1 MTADSGTRLRADA
14 RRNRDQILAAAKVMF
29 ARQGPD
35 APMEEIAREAGVGI
49 GTLYRRFPDRQ
60 ALIRAVAQDNFA
72 TVLAETRTAV
82 AAEATAWDALVR
94 IVRQS
99 REVQLSVQLAILSPL
114 ARSIIRD
121 DPITG
126 KFRHELLET
135 LDRVVR
141 AAQAE
146 GALRPDVGPGDIAA
160 LLSLLLARIPMLPAG
175 PSWLATERALAL
187 MLDGL
192 RAQPGTELP
201 GHPLT
206 IEDFDA
212 GQIDDSL

>member
-1 MTADSGTRLRADA
+1 MTADPEVRLRADA
-14 RRNRDQILAAAKVMF
+14 RRNRDQILAAAKAMF

-35 APMEEIAREAGVGI
+35 APMEEIAREAGVGV

-72 TVLAETRTAV
+72 AVLAETRAAV

-99 REVQLSVQLAILSPL
+99 RELQLSVQLAILSPL

-135 LDRVVR
+135 LDSVVR

-146 GALRPDVGPGDIAA
+146 GALRLDVGPGDVAA

-175 PSWLATERALAL
+175 PPWLASERALGL

-212 GQIDDSL
+212 GQISDS